1 MTDPSLIVCKLSIL
15 LKTTMDQLVI
25 HLFSFL
31 LQKELEASYPGMFR
45 LLWRSALPCF
55 PSSTSPHMLL
65 SCSWQVPTYLPTY
78 LVKFSNPIR
87 KLGKLSSTFLRRTWY
102 LVALGTLLCYHDNFL
117 GSWQKCTLQC
127 PMFRSSN
134 YFEQGRK
141 RNCSE
146 LFRPAITDSGIC
158 CAFNLNTDLKDSM
171 YKKMVDEMKVF
182 GKSE

>member
-1 MTDPSLIVCKLSIL
+1 MSANCPFI
-15 LKTTMDQLVI
+15 LKTTTDQLVI

-55 PSSTSPHMLL
+55 PPPTSPHMLL
-65 SCSWQVPTYLPTY
+65 SCSWQVPTYL
-78 LVKFSNPIR
+78 VKFSNPIR
-87 KLGKLSSTFLRRTWY
+87 KLGNLSSTFLGRTCY
-102 LVALGTLLCYHDNFL
+102 LVALLCYHDNF
-117 GSWQKCTLQC
+117 
-127 PMFRSSN
+127 
-134 YFEQGRK
+134 QGRK